1 MKLNNVIQ
9 SILFNW
15 PAKIV
20 CIVLACL
27 LYFLVQTINLDV
39 REIETSLQLRLPEG
53 YAVEENYVK
62 TVTVTMRGAK
72 DAIYTV
78 LPEHITAVADF
89 TYIDGPGIYTAAVK
103 VLRSEDILTDA
114 PLEISSEPE
123 RITLQIASDREHEEN
138 EEIEQ
143 IEGGKSDE
151 T

>member
-1 MKLNNVIQ
+1 MKLNNFIQ
-9 SILFNW
+9 SIIFNW

-39 REIETSLQLRLPEG
+39 RDIETSLQLRLPEG
-53 YAVEENYVK
+53 YTTEENYVK

-89 TYIDGPGIYTAAVK
+89 TYIDSPGMYTAAVK

-114 PLEISSEPE
+114 PLEISTKPE
-123 RITLQIASDREHEEN
+123 RISLRITAEGEDENNGEDEGRNGEN
-138 EEIEQ
+138 EQ
-143 IEGGKSDE
+143 H
-151 T
+151 